1 MFLKDLAN
9 EEIKENFIRLAA
21 VLFESC
27 NTDKT
32 TRQDAISALSKP
44 IYKPVSWAF
53 GNHTDEKEQKNI
65 MLSGYVAEA
74 GRLDEFDLQGVI
86 DDAIVVAKMERSE
99 LIKEICSLVSGADL
113 KFYAEFKMLSMILER
128 NDILNLAEESIKTEL
143 KASDEIIGLCD
154 SWVKSALF
162 FINRAK
168 QELKI
173 K

>member
-21 VLFESC
+21 VLFVSC

-32 TRQDAISALSKP
+32 TGQDTISALSKP
-44 IYKPVSWAF
+44 IYEPIYKVF

-65 MLSGYVAEA
+65 ILSSYVAEA
-74 GRLDEFDLQGVI
+74 GLNEFDLQGAI

-99 LIKEICSLVSGADL
+99 LVKEIYSLVSGADL

-143 KASDEIIGLCD
+143 KASDEIISLCD

>member
-27 NTDKT
+27 NTNKT
-32 TRQDAISALSKP
+32 TGQDAISALSKP
-44 IYKPVSWAF
+44 IYNPVSWVF
-53 GNHTDEKEQKNI
+53 GNHRDEKEQKNI

-74 GRLDEFDLQGVI
+74 GLDEFDLQGVI

-99 LIKEICSLVSGADL
+99 LVKEICSLVSGADL

-128 NDILNLAEESIKTEL
+128 NDILNIAEESIKTEL
-143 KASDEIIGLCD
+143 KASDEIISLCD

-173 K
+173 Q

>member
-1 MFLKDLAN
+1 MFLKDLAK
-9 EEIKENFIRLAA
+9 EDIKENFIRLAA
-21 VLFESC
+21 VLFVSC

-32 TRQDAISALSKP
+32 TGQDTISALSKP
-44 IYKPVSWAF
+44 TIYETIYKVF

-65 MLSGYVAEA
+65 ILSSYVAEA
-74 GRLDEFDLQGVI
+74 GLNEFDLQGAI

-99 LIKEICSLVSGADL
+99 LVKEICSLVSGADL

-143 KASDEIIGLCD
+143 KASDEIISLCD